1 MSQLLERLR
10 GKDEELINIKTQL
23 LKFQTDASISKAE
36 QQTFLQQLA
45 MRNQRIDSLNKEVA
59 VYRSQMVQLEQQAPS
74 SQSKQEI

>member
-23 LKFQTDASISKAE
+23 LKFQTDASISSAE
-36 QQTFLQQLA
+36 QQTLLQQLA
-45 MRNQRIDSLNKEVA
+45 IRNQRIDSLNKECA

-74 SQSKQEI
+74 S